1 MYTECCTCR
10 RQHTVSVFRDKYSE
24 EFAYPGIFLGQ
35 KRPNTNRHTNV
46 HYSEICK
53 SELRRSDR
61 RVAMCV
67 ENILFKTKKVQ
78 MKILLN
84 QSQVALRKCQGNNGT
99 IKAGQ
104 LKRKGAM
111 GGLIHHDEGFWF
123 LRALRG
129 SPPYFQKAKK
139 DIFAIRQLGSASLFC
154 SFSSAETQWTH
165 LLKILGKLVN
175 NVEYTDDELE
185 SLNWEEKCKLI
196 QNDPV
201 T

>member
-1 MYTECCTCR
+1 MYL
-10 RQHTVSVFRDKYSE
+10 DSE

-53 SELRRSDR
+53 SELRQSDR

-104 LKRKGAM
+104 LKQKGAIEN
-111 GGLIHHDEGFWF
+111 LIHHDEGFWF

-139 DIFAIRQLGSASLFC
+139 DIFAIRRLGSASLFC

-185 SLNWEEKCKLI
+185 S
-196 QNDPV
+196 
-201 T
+201 